1 MPKNAGFFSCE
12 VCDVKCSN
20 KYNYQVRYATPKPEK
35 FTKVYI
41 SLQKNATANN
51 ALTYEYSKNNCYDD
65 LEA

>member
-1 MPKNAGFFSCE
+1 MPDFFSCE
-12 VCDVKCSN
+12 ACDVKCCN
-20 KYNYQVRYATPKPEK
+20 EYKYHTRFPTPKRKK

-65 LEA
+65 LDA